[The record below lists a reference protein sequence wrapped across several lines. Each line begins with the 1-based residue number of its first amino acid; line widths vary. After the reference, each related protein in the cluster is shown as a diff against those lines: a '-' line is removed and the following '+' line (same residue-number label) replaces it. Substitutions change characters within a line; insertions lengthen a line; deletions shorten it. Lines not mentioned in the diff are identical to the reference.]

1 VDPAEGEAE
10 PEGGSD
16 LAAEVVAGARAP
28 VGVAALTA
36 AAVYGKPAKAP
47 VVEVREA
54 EVQEAEGLEPVAQVA
69 AVQGLAAEEL
79 ALAVDPDS
87 VAAVVVE
94 LVRAVE
100 AGLAMVAVAEPALA
114 LAVDLAAEEVEA
126 E

>member
-47 VVEVREA
+47 VAEVREA

-69 AVQGLAAEEL
+69 VQGLAGEEL

-87 VAAVVVE
+87 VAAAVVE